1 MRCGKDSKERRNRE
15 RLLQGPGSEFSLA
28 NPEVDLEMD
37 YYDYNVVNAG
47 AAPGSYL
54 GMDPAFLVWI
64 PPLGSDESDIL
75 DTIDEDHHPEEA
87 SGARRLD
94 TEGTA
99 LTAAEYEKI
108 KGSQG
113 STSKEGD
120 EQGEDEIL
128 PRRLD
133 PGESRLHDE
142 IITEYR
148 ARLREGML
156 PIHRILEDSRVRVS
170 EESLSRHVPDEC
182 GGFSADIIP
191 NRLNV
196 EVDSRQVTPTHRS
209 VRFFYNLLNL

>member
-1 MRCGKDSKERRNRE
+1 
-15 RLLQGPGSEFSLA
+15 
-28 NPEVDLEMD
+28 MD

-75 DTIDEDHHPEEA
+75 DTIDEDHRTEEA
-87 SGARRLD
+87 SEATRLD
-94 TEGTA
+94 TEGAA

-108 KGSQG
+108 KESQG
-113 STSKEGD
+113 STSKEEED
-120 EQGEDEIL
+120 QEEDEIL
-128 PRRLD
+128 PKRLD
-133 PGESRLHDE
+133 PGECRLHDE

-156 PIHRILEDSRVRVS
+156 PIHRILEDSRVRIS
-170 EESLSRHVPDEC
+170 EESLSRQAPDEC
-182 GGFSADIIP
+182 GEFSADIIP

-196 EVDSRQVTPTHRS
+196 EVDCRQVTPTHRS
-209 VRFFYNLLNL
+209 VRFFYQIFLAYDI